1 MGALRSIFIPNYV
14 KERKTTNEIHS
25 FQSTVFL
32 ITAFITIFF
41 VIIAVLFTDTYV
53 KTFFAGHTERYY
65 ELINIQFYY
74 LAPCIVLWGFTS
86 VLNGL
91 LTIYDDFKSSSISDA
106 FIPLGILTCLFF
118 FKDELGETVLA
129 IGTLAGSIVS
139 FLFALFIV
147 LNKNIIKIGKPNFK
161 SVNIIEMLKQFPSK
175 ITAGLLIGVNPIVDQ
190 YFSAQLVIG
199 SIAALNYGIKVPA
212 IIITVFTIALGNVLL
227 PYFSNFAAEDKKLAY
242 DKLIQTLKY
251 VVVTSIII
259 VIVLVLISTPVIR
272 ILFERDSF
280 KASDTVI
287 VSRIQQ
293 MYLLQIPFYICSIVM
308 VRYLTAIN
316 KNNFMV
322 FTSLLSLILN
332 IVFNYILIE
341 TLGVYGLALATSIV
355 YLFNC
360 LTLYVYIR
368 QMNRITV
375 IKDDQSSI

>member
-1 MGALRSIFIPNYV
+1 MGALTSIFIPNYV
-14 KERKTTNEIHS
+14 KERKTTKEIHS

-32 ITAFITIFF
+32 ITAFITILF

-53 KTFFAGHTERYY
+53 QTFFSGHTERYY

-118 FKDELGETVLA
+118 FKEELGETVLA
-129 IGTLAGSIVS
+129 VGTLAGSIVS
-139 FLFALFIV
+139 FLIALFFV
-147 LNKNIIKIGKPNFK
+147 LNKNILKIGKPNFH

-212 IIITVFTIALGNVLL
+212 IIITVFTIAIGNVLL
-227 PYFSNFAAEDKKLAY
+227 PYFSNFAAEDKKLVY

-251 VVVTSIII
+251 IIVISILI
-259 VIVLVLISTPVIR
+259 VIVLVLISTPVIS

-280 KASDTVI
+280 TSADTVI

-368 QMNRITV
+368 QINKTP
-375 IKDDQSSI
+375 IKIGNQNGI